1 MRTQQGDVIR
11 VRQSTFYTSEG
22 PDELY
27 QVEGQSDDRHVHL
40 IRHRDIYRGRSFFGP
55 SSTYSQDQTEWLST
69 SGGPF
74 FSVVIGEN
82 LIGLRAV
89 GPIRRTFWRWR
100 DHPRA
105 GGGIEYER
113 NVTLWEADTITK
125 RI

>member
-1 MRTQQGDVIR
+1 MRTQRGDVIR
-11 VRQSTFYTSEG
+11 IHQNAFYTSEG

-40 IRHRDIYRGRSFFGP
+40 IRHGDIYRGRSFLGP
-55 SSTYSQDQTEWLST
+55 SSKYSEDQTEWLTT

-74 FSVVIGEN
+74 FTVVIGED
-82 LIGLRAV
+82 LIGLRMV
-89 GPIRRTFWRWR
+89 GPIKRTFWRWL

-105 GGGIEYER
+105 DGGIEYER
-113 NVTLWEADTITK
+113 DVTLWEADTIAK

>member
-11 VRQSTFYTSEG
+11 VCQSAFYTSEG

-40 IRHRDIYRGRSFFGP
+40 IRHGDIYRGRSFFGP
-55 SSTYSQDQTEWLST
+55 SSHRSEIEWLTT

-74 FSVVIGEN
+74 FSVVIGED
-82 LIGLRAV
+82 LLGLRRI
-89 GPIRRTFWRWR
+89 GPIKRTFWRWR
-100 DHPRA
+100 DYPRA
-105 GGGIEYER
+105 DGGIEYER
-113 NVTLWEADTITK
+113 DVTLWEADAITM